1 MNFSIIK
8 HNILMLLAMFLLFA
22 CQDKSTIKT
31 PSPLI
36 VNTFTVQ
43 DAIDIRYRTFKGT
56 VVPADLTPLSFR
68 LEGELDGIS
77 VRTGQKVKKG
87 QLLAQLDDSKLKQQ
101 FADAQAKYQLAK
113 KQLQRGQKL
122 STTKMISKS
131 ALDELIS
138 TAQMTEVNF
147 KIAENNLKYSQL
159 TAPFSGYIAEVPK
172 QSFESVK
179 PGETILTLYRD
190 DIVRVHI
197 DISNSVLAAINPDM
211 NKQKQK
217 VTTTFSNDPQIYT
230 LHYYQHTSEPAS
242 GESAFQLW
250 LEMPQVKP
258 RILPGTSA
266 NINVDMLQA
275 SLHVVSGYQVPMT
288 VLDAGNKDNEFYI
301 WKFIDG
307 KVHKQ
312 VVDVIQINKEGA
324 IIKSGLKNGD
334 VLVSSNLRKLRENA
348 IVTATE
354 KE

>member
-1 MNFSIIK
+1 MKVNIIK
-8 HNILMLLAMFLLFA
+8 QNLLLLVAMTLLFG
-22 CQDKSTIKT
+22 CQDKDPIKN

-36 VNTFTVQ
+36 VNTYTVQ
-43 DAIDIRYRTFKGT
+43 EAIDIRYRTFKGT

-68 LEGELDGIS
+68 LEGELDTIA

-87 QLLAQLDDSKLKQQ
+87 QLLAQLDDSKLQQQ
-101 FADAQAKYQLAK
+101 FADAQVRYQLAK
-113 KQLQRGQKL
+113 KQLHRGEQL

-138 TAQMTEVNF
+138 TEKMAQVNY
-147 KIAENNLKYSQL
+147 KIAENRLKYSQL
-159 TAPFSGYIAEVPK
+159 VAPFSGYIAEVPK

-179 PGETILTLYRD
+179 PGETILTVYRD
-190 DIVRVHI
+190 DIVRVHVE
-197 DISNSVLAAINPDM
+197 ISNSVLAAINPHMD
-211 NKQKQK
+211 KKKQK
-217 VTTTFSNDPQIYT
+217 VTTTFLNDPQIYT
-230 LHYYQHTSEPAS
+230 LHYYQHTSEPAD

-266 NINVDMLQA
+266 NINVDMLAA
-275 SLHVVSGYQVPMT
+275 SMHVVSGYQVPMT
-288 VLDAGNKDNEFYI
+288 VLDAGNKANEFYI

-324 IIKSGLKNGD
+324 IIKSGLQNGD

-348 IVTATE
+348 IVTTSE